1 MEAQF
6 DMSVDQKSQFAIKCE
21 PFYIRL
27 SEFLIPDNYSLYE
40 TSKFDMFY
48 NTLEYVFS
56 VKCTV
61 NCPPETIINSISN
74 KLTLIEYNSNNIIF
88 KKEKESINQII
99 KKQFPEYYQNFIVP
113 EETLQKQKNNDK
125 IFFKMKLSSYCVYN
139 FWVYIFITG
148 EFDPRVNQS
157 LLNIDIRTNDLK
169 GLNIIAKE
177 KNSFIKELLNN
188 ITVIY

>member
-1 MEAQF
+1 MN
-6 DMSVDQKSQFAIKCE
+6 VDQKNQFTMKCE
-21 PFYIRL
+21 LFYIHL
-27 SEFLIPDNYSLYE
+27 SEFLIPDNYALYE
-40 TSKFDMFY
+40 TSKYYMFY

-56 VKCTV
+56 VKCNS
-61 NCPPETIINSISN
+61 NCSPENIIKSVTN

-88 KKEKESINQII
+88 KKEKETINQII
-99 KKQFPEYYQNFIVP
+99 KKQFQDYYQNFIAP
-113 EETLQKQKNNDK
+113 EVSLQKQQQFDR

-139 FWVYIFITG
+139 FWVYIFIT
-148 EFDPRVNQS
+148 EEYDPRTNQS

-188 ITVIY
+188 ITCNLLENKF

>member
-1 MEAQF
+1 
-6 DMSVDQKSQFAIKCE
+6 MSVDQKSQFTMKCQ

-56 VKCTV
+56 VKC
-61 NCPPETIINSISN
+61 NINYPPENIIKSINN
-74 KLTLIEYNSNNIIF
+74 KLTLIEYNSNNVIF
-88 KKEKESINQII
+88 KKEKETINQII

-113 EETLQKQKNNDK
+113 EETLQKQNSNSFEKV
-125 IFFKMKLSSYCVYN
+125 FFKMKLSSYCVYN

-148 EFDPRVNQS
+148 EYDPRINQS

-169 GLNIIAKE
+169 GLNIISKE
-177 KNSFIKELLNN
+177 KTSFIKELLNN